1 MATDYL
7 NALGV
12 GSGLDT
18 KQLVTALVDAE
29 VAPKQS
35 SIEKRLADAELQ
47 ISGLAKLKSSMQ
59 TLQTAFATLNDAR
72 EFSFTSLSNSNTSAL
87 TATLNGGATV
97 NGSQS
102 ITVDQLAKPSIM
114 TSSSVA
120 DKTANLSAADE
131 VFAFTVNGTQTSIT
145 LADGDSL
152 EDLATKINDADNG
165 ATARVVEV
173 ASGSFKLFLQADEPG
188 SDNAVTIDDDFLG
201 IGDGVNEVQTAQNAL
216 VTYNGVSISRSS
228 NVITDLVPGV
238 TLNLQNVSL
247 DSANIEVT
255 RDDSAAADAIKNL
268 VTSFNDFSAVMDE
281 LTAVGSEGGEGGAFA
296 SDPTIRNILTQ
307 AKELF
312 FAEGSSAGANIKR
325 MSDLGV
331 SIDRNGTYQV
341 DETKLASALTNHFDE
356 IKTYFT
362 ADTDDQSMYGAA
374 NRGFAGDLL
383 KQMEDY
389 LGFNGLIQ
397 TRETSNQ
404 GKVADLTEDQK
415 ALEAKRAASEE
426 RYTRQFTTM
435 NKIISE
441 MNSLKDYLDNQL
453 NNMPFTAKN
462 D

>member
-120 DKTANLSAADE
+120 DKTANLSAAGE

-152 EDLATKINDADNG
+152 DDLATMINDADNG

-173 ASGSFKLFLQADEPG
+173 SSGSFKLFLQADEPG
-188 SDNAVTIDDDFLG
+188 TDNAVTIDYFFD
-201 IGDGVNEVQTAQNAL
+201 IGFNEVQTAQNAL

-255 RDDSAAADAIKNL
+255 RDDSAAANAIKNL
-268 VTSFNDFSAVMDE
+268 VTSFNGFSAVMDE
-281 LTAVGSEGGEGGAFA
+281 LTSPGSETSDAGAFA
-296 SDPTIRNILTQ
+296 SDPTVRNILTQ
-307 AKELF
+307 AKALF
-312 FAEGSSAGANIKR
+312 FADGSTSGSNIKR

-341 DETKLASALTNHFDE
+341 DETKLANALTNHFDE

-362 ADTDDQSMYGAA
+362 ADTDDQSMYGTA
-374 NRGFAGDLL
+374 NRGFAGDLI
-383 KQMEDY
+383 KQMDEF

-397 TRETSNQ
+397 NRETSNSK
-404 GKVADLTEDQK
+404 KVAELTDDQK
-415 ALEAKRAASEE
+415 ELEAKRASSEE

-453 NNMPFTAKN
+453 NNMPFTAK

>member
-120 DKTANLSAADE
+120 DKTANLSAAGE

-152 EDLATKINDADNG
+152 DDLATMINDADNG

-173 ASGSFKLFLQADEPG
+173 SSGSFKLFLQADEPG
-188 SDNAVTIDDDFLG
+188 TDNAVTIDDDFLD
-201 IGDGVNEVQTAQNAL
+201 IGVNEVQTAQNAL

-281 LTAVGSEGGEGGAFA
+281 LTAVGSEGAEGGAFA

-312 FAEGSSAGANIKR
+312 FAEGSSAGTNIKR

-362 ADTDDQSMYGAA
+362 ADTDDQSMYGTS

-404 GKVADLTEDQK
+404 GKVADLTDDQK